1 MRVLG
6 FNEHVNNAIQGKC
19 PFCYEIVVH
28 SDFKD
33 ELSKR
38 EFEISGLCAQCQIDV
53 FTEDLEEYEY
63 WGEFRVPDED
73 HYYPDEL

>member
-1 MRVLG
+1 MRALG

-33 ELSKR
+33 EISRR
-38 EFEISGLCAQCQIDV
+38 EFSISGLCQKCQDKT
-53 FTEDLEEYEY
+53 FYEDMAEARDEDNY
-63 WGEFRVPDED
+63 ED